1 MSVNNLEKDMK
12 KRLKE
17 ASLGR
22 FQNSVEKLWKEFL
35 NQIRLKDF
43 QNLVDIVFSMDVQV
57 DGLG

>member
-1 MSVNNLEKDMK
+1 MSVNNFEKDMK

>member
-12 KRLKE
+12 KRLRE